1 MTEKTETPKSKEVE
15 NLRKFAT
22 REETVARLAL
32 SCSEGAGAAKRFT
45 ALVRRVIKTPKTEVD
60 RRAKEWKE
68 ARKEK
73 IA

>member
-1 MTEKTETPKSKEVE
+1 MKTTET
-15 NLRKFAT
+15 
-22 REETVARLAL
+22 REQTLARLARN
-32 SCSEGAGAAKRFT
+32 SSEGTGAAKRFT

-60 RRAKEWKE
+60 RRAREWKE